1 VVDELTLDSGLWTN
15 LGEKMTENNFQ
26 IDSAAVSDKG
36 LSEKRPQNEDSYLEI
51 NERGLFA
58 VADGVGGAQA
68 GDVASQ
74 MAMEIIAE
82 AFINLRENGDAEEMM
97 KIAIERANEAI
108 YQMSHDLPQLSTMAT
123 TVVALHLDGNIATI
137 GHVGD
142 SRIYR
147 LSEKGNLYRET
158 QDHSMV
164 EEEVRAG
171 RMTVAQAASHPSRN
185 VISRAL
191 GADSSVEVDMKTIMF
206 EPHTTFLLC
215 SDGITRHIDDFQLR
229 ELLQSGDSSA
239 NICRRMKEICYERGA
254 EDNLTAVIAKVSDMI
269 TGKNNGN
276 VKFVSDSEEA
286 TVATA
291 RPPLAE
297 TWIPADNLTETP
309 TQPLQTPVTEDSIE
323 EFEDLTDKILIP
335 PPVET
340 SNSIVPQAESFQNAA
355 VGNVEIEKDVKSYKV
370 EEENGFGKILS
381 SLLLVLLGTVVGAG
395 AVYLLSQNQA
405 QPEIPKIVQQQT
417 PNIPYSAF
425 EDNRRNVDRNPEQYI
440 FASSGRAESAEE
452 YYLLGRASLL
462 TGKYPEA
469 KKAFEEARNRLAQA
483 SEINSKILANE
494 IAMGLAIINDPLAQR
509 GFESDINLNKSNAN
523 SNSNTGTN
531 STTDSTN
538 SANFN
543 VGSGNN
549 YNFR

>member
-1 VVDELTLDSGLWTN
+1 
-15 LGEKMTENNFQ
+15 MTENNFQ

-36 LSEKRPQNEDSYLEI
+36 LSEKRPENEDSYLELT
-51 NERGLFA
+51 ERGLFA

-74 MAMEIIAE
+74 MAMEVLAE
-82 AFINLRENGDAEEMM
+82 AFVNLRENGDAEEMM

-123 TVVALHLDGNIATI
+123 TIVALHLDGNIATI

-147 LSEKGNLYRET
+147 LSENGNLYRET

-171 RMTVAQAASHPSRN
+171 RMTVAQAATHPSRN

-191 GADSSVEVDMKTIMF
+191 GADSAVEVDMKTIMF

-229 ELLQSGDSSA
+229 ELLQSSDSSA
-239 NICRRMKEICYERGA
+239 GICQRMKEICYERGA
-254 EDNLTAVIAKVSDMI
+254 EDNLTAVIAKISDVVA
-269 TGKNNGN
+269 GKNNGN
-276 VKFVSDSEEA
+276 VKSVSDSEEA

-291 RPPLAE
+291 RQPPAE
-297 TWIPADNLTETP
+297 TWIPADNLNETP
-309 TQPLQTPVTEDSIE
+309 TQPIQTPAAEDPSG

-335 PPVET
+335 PSAE
-340 SNSIVPQAESFQNAA
+340 NSSQAVLQTENTQNADFE
-355 VGNVEIEKDVKSYKV
+355 NVEIKKDVKSYRV

-381 SLLLVLLGTVVGAG
+381 SLLLVLLGTIVGAG
-395 AVYLLSQNQA
+395 AVYLLSQNNPP
-405 QPEIPKIVQQQT
+405 PEIPKIVQQQT

-440 FASSGRAESAEE
+440 FASNGRAESAEE
-452 YYLLGRASLL
+452 YYLLGRAGLL

-469 KKAFEEARNRLAQA
+469 KKAFEEAKNRLGQT
-483 SEINSKILANE
+483 SEVNSKILANE

-509 GFESDINLNKSNAN
+509 GFERDINLNKSNAN
-523 SNSNTGTN
+523 TGTN
-531 STTDSTN
+531 SMTN
-538 SANFN
+538 SANSAN
-543 VGSGNN
+543 TNRGLGDN
-549 YNFR
+549 